1 MTTNVSTLSTGIAP
15 AAPSFFSN
23 AFKTL
28 RAYYTAE
35 MTRRALA
42 NLTARE
48 LEDIGITAADID
60 GIARRGA
67 GL

>member
-1 MTTNVSTLSTGIAP
+1 MTTHANAISTGMAP
-15 AAPSFFSN
+15 AAPSFFST
-23 AFKTL
+23 ALKAL

-48 LEDIGITAADID
+48 LDDIGITAGDID
-60 GIARRGA
+60 RIARRGA